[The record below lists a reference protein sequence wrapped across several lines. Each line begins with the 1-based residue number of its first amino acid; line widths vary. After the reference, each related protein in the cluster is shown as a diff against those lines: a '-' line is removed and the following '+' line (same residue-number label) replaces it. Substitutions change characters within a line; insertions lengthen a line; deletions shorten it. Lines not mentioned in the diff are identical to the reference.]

1 MNYQEKYLKYKSK
14 YLYLKKIQNGGLNI
28 EKAMEGFDDLES
40 ITGIGNYQH
49 TLDGSQKYEYKCK
62 YQFNLKKIFTGLFSD
77 LLNDY
82 YKIPNNINII
92 FYQNYLFITISI
104 TFNDINDFLVIPI
117 ITFEYTYS
125 KEDKSITTKVIKP
138 PDSKTKKHLLL
149 IEYISRILTLLFD
162 KEKDITRNIPNEHY
176 NNINDSTKKNIIYQ
190 IIEFIKT
197 EKKPNSPYV
206 DTSVYQYIKPAI
218 KISSSMDDINF

>member
-1 MNYQEKYLKYKSK
+1 
-14 YLYLKKIQNGGLNI
+14 
-28 EKAMEGFDDLES
+28 
-40 ITGIGNYQH
+40 
-49 TLDGSQKYEYKCK
+49 
-62 YQFNLKKIFTGLFSD
+62 
-77 LLNDY
+77 
-82 YKIPNNINII
+82 
-92 FYQNYLFITISI
+92 
-104 TFNDINDFLVIPI
+104 
-117 ITFEYTYS
+117 
-125 KEDKSITTKVIKP
+125 VIKP